1 MFYTSLPQLNNL
13 KCRQGDKNPLFVT
26 KKTGTNI
33 VIISHRQTNLNIN

>member
-26 KKTGTNI
+26 KTGTNI
-33 VIISHRQTNLNIN
+33 VIISHRQTSLNIN